1 VSGAELVVF
10 GSISC
15 SVGCWAAG
23 EAIRSR
29 TAWLAGALLA
39 LVHAIAA
46 FGVFYQWS
54 HATAERLTALQAAQL
69 TGVSFSGGIY
79 VNYAFVAI
87 WLIDA
92 VWWSARPASYER
104 RPRAL
109 SLAIRLFLFA
119 IVVSGAIVFAD
130 GMARMVGAAA
140 VAWVVIMR
148 IRHARR

>member
-1 VSGAELVVF
+1 VSAAEFVVF
-10 GSISC
+10 ASISC
-15 SVGCWAAG
+15 SVGCWAVG
-23 EAIRSR
+23 EAMRSR
-29 TAWLAGALLA
+29 RAWLAGALLA
-39 LVHAIAA
+39 LTHSIAA

-69 TGVSFSGGIY
+69 TGLNVSGGIY

-92 VWWSARPASYER
+92 IWWSARPAGYER

-130 GMARMVGAAA
+130 GMARIVGIAA
-140 VAWVVIMR
+140 VGFVGIMR
-148 IRHARR
+148 LRRAR